1 VTATRLRPRR
11 SGIIGAPRLCGR
23 RYRHAPVF
31 GICQVA
37 PRGRAR
43 LWVCGQDHQR
53 RPEDHRRM
61 IERRA
66 PKIASDRRVAAGM
79 TFINLDRNQDDCI
92 SEQLLAH
99 LHVATEESVITLVA
113 AFRAHDRAR
122 LAYLCYRKTH
132 MRGIV
137 PAIGSTCSLVDL
149 VEEPGPGQGRAIFD
163 QSRDHTKEAKRA
175 AGRVR
180 PVITLASS
188 VGRSFSAPIESD
200 EISAQAVAS

>member
-1 VTATRLRPRR
+1 
-11 SGIIGAPRLCGR
+11 
-23 RYRHAPVF
+23 
-31 GICQVA
+31 
-37 PRGRAR
+37 
-43 LWVCGQDHQR
+43 
-53 RPEDHRRM
+53 
-61 IERRA
+61 
-66 PKIASDRRVAAGM
+66 M

-122 LAYLCYRKTH
+122 LAYLCYRKRH